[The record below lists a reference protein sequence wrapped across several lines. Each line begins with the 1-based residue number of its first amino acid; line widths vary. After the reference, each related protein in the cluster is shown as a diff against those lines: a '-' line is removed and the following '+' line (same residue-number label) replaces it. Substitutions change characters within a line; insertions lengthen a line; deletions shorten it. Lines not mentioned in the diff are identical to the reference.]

1 MQEQNTI
8 YSQTQLVG
16 LHCAWEQTIIC
27 RQLFAGHVLGSQP
40 IKRKKNLH
48 QMIICNNNNNNNNNN
63 DVIIIII
70 IIIIIYYY
78 YYYYVIFISDMFYC
92 SKLQMLASKQPQ
104 PTLQVEKRLQ
114 MSLHQKN
121 QNLMFL
127 WLKHLMFL
135 MLWGMVKI
143 KMFYY
148 PSNFKF

>member
-1 MQEQNTI
+1 M
-8 YSQTQLVG
+8 
-16 LHCAWEQTIIC
+16 
-27 RQLFAGHVLGSQP
+27 GSQP

-63 DVIIIII
+63 NDLIIIII
-70 IIIIIYYY
+70 IIY

-135 MLWGMVKI
+135 ML
-143 KMFYY
+143 
-148 PSNFKF
+148 